1 GASIGTT
8 GFLGGDIGINKAKSE
23 GLTDRTTH
31 TGTTVV
37 GTEAVSITS
46 GQDTNVVG
54 STVSGNKVVAKVG
67 DNLTITSV
75 QDTDNYKSTSKT
87 SGMSIS
93 YTPGHAGIVSGGT
106 TKGDIH
112 SQYRSVT

>member
-37 GTEAVSITS
+37 GIDAVQISS
-46 GQDTNVVG
+46 GKDTNMIG
-54 STVSGNKVVAKVG
+54 SQVQGNKITAKIGG
-67 DNLTITSV
+67 DLQIASV

-106 TKGDIH
+106 TKGD
-112 SQYRSVT
+112 